1 MLVQFTDSHLH
12 SCILSGYRFLQYEP
26 HQNYGVI
33 RALNTDSPLSNSNFN
48 TSYIIPITD
57 EQGLQM
63 ASGGI
68 DLMEDFT
75 FYISLEDHVL

>member
-1 MLVQFTDSHLH
+1 MLVQFTYEHLY
-12 SCILSGYRFLQYEP
+12 SCILSGYRFLQYES
-26 HQNYGVI
+26 HYNHGVI
-33 RALNTDSPLSNSNFN
+33 TALNTETPSTSFN
-48 TSYIIPITD
+48 KAVSYIIPITD